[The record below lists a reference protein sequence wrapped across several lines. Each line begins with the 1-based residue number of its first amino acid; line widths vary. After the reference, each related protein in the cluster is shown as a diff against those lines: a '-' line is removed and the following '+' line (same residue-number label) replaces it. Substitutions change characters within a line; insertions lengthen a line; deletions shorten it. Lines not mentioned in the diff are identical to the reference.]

1 MRLWPDIEASMP
13 IAPCYDRSTRPFGY
27 AVCANVQV
35 IARPLT
41 LFAAVWSRS
50 FLRLGGVE
58 EQRRQRLVGEVRVVR
73 GYGEVRRRLG
83 WSEGKRKR
91 IRNVTCLL
99 LRRRVGRMP
108 LYLGSSSKSGRERIR
123 VATSACRRRGCLE
136 SIKGGDR
143 DTSERPRRGCG
154 VGADSGKR
162 VLGRRRGRGDNHG
175 GTGKNSVESL
185 VYRLHC
191 RTRDRARRARRRRR
205 RKDEVT
211 EAGGA
216 GQRQGDR
223 RKG

>member
-1 MRLWPDIEASMP
+1 MRS
-13 IAPCYDRSTRPFGY
+13 
-27 AVCANVQV
+27 
-35 IARPLT
+35 
-41 LFAAVWSRS
+41 
-50 FLRLGGVE
+50 
-58 EQRRQRLVGEVRVVR
+58 
-73 GYGEVRRRLG
+73 RLG
-83 WSEGKRKR
+83 WTQCERKR
-91 IRNVTCLL
+91 IWDVTGLL

-175 GTGKNSVESL
+175 GARKNIVESF
-185 VYRLHC
+185 VDRLHC
-191 RTRDRARRARRRRR
+191 RTRGRARRARRRRR

-211 EAGGA
+211 EAGG
-216 GQRQGDR
+216 QGNVKVIEEKAEEVSRTSLSSRPDFSRCRSRALRLPLALIR
-223 RKG
+223 RITHYLHAASLAM